1 MDFNTPIFLGFFA
14 AVALLTYCVPRQAKP
29 YLLLV
34 ASYVFYMYKPENAR
48 LVALLVSV
56 TVVTWCAGVALGSRK
71 LRNVW
76 ARRAFLWLALAVALG
91 ILFFYKYF
99 DFFGQLAADIGA
111 IFGGSGKFASL
122 DLIAPLGLSYFTFQS
137 LGYVIDVYQHKARPQ
152 LNLFKYALFVSF
164 FACIFTGP
172 IERAEHLMPQLENP
186 RPFNYS
192 RMAGGAFR
200 MLWGYFK
207 KMVLADG
214 IGQFVSAVY
223 GGASTAAG
231 PYLVAASLLFSYQ
244 IYLDFSGCCDIAI
257 GGARILGVDLLEN
270 FNRPF
275 AATSY
280 TELWNRWHMS
290 LTNWFRDYIFTPLA
304 FYNRGLPGVWGK
316 LAGLVQRVHH
326 LPHQRPVARGQLGLC
341 HLGRAERP
349 VPGGGQSH
357 RQKAAQAGQKEP
369 PLPRKARQGLHPAGH
384 RLPAVHLLHRVLC
397 RRPLRLPRRARCS
410 PACSGAGTSAGAP
423 SLPACWTAA

>member
-56 TVVTWCAGVALGSRK
+56 TVVTWCAGVALGSHK
-71 LRNVW
+71 LQNVW

-223 GGASTAAG
+223 GGASSAAG

-257 GGARILGVDLLEN
+257 GGARILGIDLLEN

-280 TELWNRWHMS
+280 TE
-290 LTNWFRDYIFTPLA
+290 PLA
-304 FYNRGLPGVWGK
+304 HEPD
-316 LAGLVQRVHH
+316 
-326 LPHQRPVARGQLGLC
+326 QL
-341 HLGRAERP
+341 
-349 VPGGGQSH
+349 VPGLHLHAS
-357 RQKAAQAGQKEP
+357 
-369 PLPRKARQGLHPAGH
+369 GL
-384 RLPAVHLLHRVLC
+384 L
-397 RRPLRLPRRARCS
+397 
-410 PACSGAGTSAGAP
+410 
-423 SLPACWTAA
+423 